1 MKSLLA
7 KDILMTSII
16 IPKEKKVFVERSIFR
31 EFSLLERKIPFMYLY
46 SHKLKEKFIPN
57 ISFMI
62 PVN

>member
-1 MKSLLA
+1 
-7 KDILMTSII
+7 MTSII